1 MRPIDKQTAGKVTNE
16 EQANIPAQE
25 QHSQPGIEQQMHP
38 LPDALPE
45 MSAREPRLKGKVAII
60 TGGDSGI
67 GRATALDFVKEG
79 AQVVISYL
87 SEDQDAEETKNMIA
101 ALGGKCLLIKG
112 YISNPELCREVAQK
126 TMDEYGK
133 IDILVSNA
141 AVQFVEKDFMNIT
154 EEQLQLTFNVNVI
167 AALFITQ
174 ACLPHM
180 KNGASIIYTSS
191 VTAFRGSEHLI
202 DYAATKAALI
212 GLCRSLA
219 SRLVKEGIRVN
230 AVAPGPI
237 WTPLIPATFPKDE
250 VEKFGQDTPMGRC
263 GQPNEVAPAFTFLAS
278 DESSYFTGQVL
289 HPNGGEMVS

>member
-1 MRPIDKQTAGKVTNE
+1 MTNE

-87 SEDQDAEETKNMIA
+87 SEDQDADETKNMIA

-112 YISNPELCREVAQK
+112 DISNPELCREVAQK

-154 EEQLQLTFNVNVI
+154 EEQLQLTINVNVI
-167 AALFITQ
+167 AAFFITQ